1 MGNYEKRK
9 TDRQQKYQGINL
21 FVKNLD
27 DSVDDEA
34 LRKEFAAHGEI
45 TSAKVMVENGSSKGF
60 GFVCFANP
68 EEAQKAQAEMNGR
81 IVGSKPL
88 YVAMAQRKEDRK
100 VLLQANYMRG
110 AGAGSN
116 MPGRQQMGVG
126 GPQSGGFPGQ
136 AYPGYGQM
144 GAIPGYPG
152 FGGAMPMA
160 NNGKFGM
167 PGMQRGFT
175 GGMPRQPN
183 MQQRMPMRQMP
194 GMQMQRM
201 GQPMG
206 YNNMGVRPGMQQMQM
221 NPMMGMNNM
230 TRPPFNAM
238 QQQGGYKIGNN
249 VRNAQFDQ
257 QANMNMM
264 ASTQNAGVNNNN
276 QANPGQAGDNNNV
289 NESNTNI
296 ASINM
301 ANLARMDKTD
311 QKQTI
316 GEQLYPKVKDMV
328 QSEEKAGKIT
338 GMLLELDNE
347 DLLAI
352 LEPMAHMTLKGKVD
366 EAAQV
371 LESHAVTA

>member
-1 MGNYEKRK
+1 
-9 TDRQQKYQGINL
+9 
-21 FVKNLD
+21 
-27 DSVDDEA
+27 
-34 LRKEFAAHGEI
+34 
-45 TSAKVMVENGSSKGF
+45 
-60 GFVCFANP
+60 
-68 EEAQKAQAEMNGR
+68 
-81 IVGSKPL
+81 
-88 YVAMAQRKEDRK
+88 
-100 VLLQANYMRG
+100 
-110 AGAGSN
+110 
-116 MPGRQQMGVG
+116 
-126 GPQSGGFPGQ
+126 
-136 AYPGYGQM
+136 
-144 GAIPGYPG
+144 
-152 FGGAMPMA
+152 MA

-328 QSEEKAGKIT
+328 HSEEKAGKIT

-352 LEPMAHMTLKGKVD
+352 LEPMAQMTLKGKVD